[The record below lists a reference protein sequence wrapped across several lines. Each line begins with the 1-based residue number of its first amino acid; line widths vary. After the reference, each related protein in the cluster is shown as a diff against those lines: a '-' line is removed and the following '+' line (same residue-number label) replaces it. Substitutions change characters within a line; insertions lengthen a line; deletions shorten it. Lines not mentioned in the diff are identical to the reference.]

1 MAYKINAITLD
12 SFYSKYD
19 TLFQQF
25 TNTPWKLFPY
35 LELFTYASRF
45 FKDEELYPKSII
57 DMQYNN
63 GL

>member
-1 MAYKINAITLD
+1 MAYKKNAITLD
-12 SFYSKYD
+12 SFYSKYND

-45 FKDEELYPKSII
+45 FKDEELYPK
-57 DMQYNN
+57 
-63 GL
+63 